1 MTGPIWIPFEAK
13 MAVFFVVDYG
23 LCIAGLLYLTVSLG
37 SHWTIPLLLV
47 GAAIPAL
54 TMFIGALIFYLIIDF
69 ARGSPIFG

>member
-1 MTGPIWIPFEAK
+1 MTGAIWIPFEAK
-13 MAVFFVVDYG
+13 MALFFIADYV
-23 LCIAGLLYLTVSLG
+23 LCIVGILYLTLSLG

-54 TMFIGALIFYLIIDF
+54 TIFIGVLIFYLIIDF